1 MVSFAESACL
11 GRETVDLDERL
22 QLEYLISPLA
32 LSESEQAPGSVLRQ
46 GLNQQPKTIPAQY
59 FYDERGSQLFE
70 QICDLPEYYLT
81 RTETAILQSCAVD
94 LANCTGPCEMIELGS
109 GSSTKTRLLL
119 DAYQQLHAAQ
129 SVARLKYCPI
139 DVSPSILQLS
149 AQQLLQDYPQL
160 QIHALV
166 STYDLALNHLRP
178 TTAPSRL
185 ISFIGSSL
193 GNFSPAGCDRFL
205 QQVST
210 ALKAGEFFLLGIDR
224 RKSTDILEA
233 AYNDV
238 QGVTAA
244 FNLNM
249 LQHLNR
255 RFDGNFDLDQFE
267 HVAFYNATEHQIEM
281 HLRSRCH
288 QTVHLRAIDCTLEFL
303 PDETIL
309 SEISRKFDL
318 EEMQLRLQ
326 QQGLIVQ
333 RIWTDPQDWF
343 GVILCQRQ

>member
-11 GRETVDLDERL
+11 GRDTAALDERL

-32 LSESEQAPGSVLRQ
+32 ISEYEQDPDSDLCQ
-46 GLNQQPKTIPAQY
+46 GLNQQPKTIPARY

-94 LANCTGPCEMIELGS
+94 LANYTGPCEIIELGS

-119 DAYQQLHAAQ
+119 DAYQQLHTAQ
-129 SVARLKYCPI
+129 SVAHLEYCPI

-149 AQQLLQDYPQL
+149 AQQLLQDYPKL

-166 STYDLALNHLRP
+166 STYDIALKHLQP

-193 GNFSPAGCDRFL
+193 GNFSPAGCDRLL
-205 QQVST
+205 QQVSA

-233 AYNDV
+233 AYNDA

-249 LQHLNR
+249 LQHLNH
-255 RFDGNFDLDQFE
+255 RFGGNFDLDQFE
-267 HVAFYNATEHQIEM
+267 HVAFYNPIEHQIEM
-281 HLRSRCH
+281 HLRSRCQ
-288 QTVHLRAIDCTLEFL
+288 QTVR
-303 PDETIL
+303 L
-309 SEISRKFDL
+309 SAT
-318 EEMQLRLQ
+318 RLHNP
-326 QQGLIVQ
+326 ICA
-333 RIWTDPQDWF
+333 R
-343 GVILCQRQ
+343 